1 MTIWK
6 YWLRNST
13 RIIKKVSKNVEAH
26 NWKNTNCKRNNQSFE
41 SGEAD
46 NFEFVILLL
55 MGSITNNLKIYYI
68 PKGVILWIKLKLESL
83 LQNVVRIKI

>member
-1 MTIWK
+1 
-6 YWLRNST
+6 
-13 RIIKKVSKNVEAH
+13 VSKNVEAH

-55 MGSITNNLKIYYI
+55 MGLITNNLKIYYI
-68 PKGVILWIKLKLESL
+68 PKGMMLWISHDHHFKWWFE
-83 LQNVVRIKI
+83 VAPVRGNYSPA